1 MIPVRAMIPVFPR
14 QDQTGILPYLI
25 RPSDHDSHIRSD
37 DLISQDIRTEDTAFN
52 WLIAKLGTVR
62 YRIVTHSR
70 ADIQIREQPDST
82 HKPINNKLE

>member
-1 MIPVRAMIPVFPR
+1 MIPIRAMIPVFPR

-37 DLISQDIRTEDTAFN
+37 DLISQDIRPEDTAFD

-62 YRIVTHSR
+62 
-70 ADIQIREQPDST
+70 
-82 HKPINNKLE
+82 